1 MLRDGTFHE
10 MFLSEATLYFR
21 HSLLSKHFTLPEFK
35 HTDFG
40 VGLEEAAPVSDHWHG
55 LCFLF
60 GCLRPRL
67 LFLSPCI
74 SLDSALTSSPE
85 RDLLRMASL
94 GSFFSL
100 LSSLGTILFHFFT
113 FPPLW
118 KDLFLLTFL
127 SSDSPARTLFSWSY
141 RHHWSCSEFKSVLAL
156 EPLDK
161 YLLNIKWLLIT
172 K

>member
-40 VGLEEAAPVSDHWHG
+40 VGREEAAPVSDHWHG

-118 KDLFLLTFL
+118 KDLFFSSHSYLLIR
-127 SSDSPARTLFSWSY
+127 P
-141 RHHWSCSEFKSVLAL
+141 L
-156 EPLDK
+156 EPCFLEATDITGLVQSSK
-161 YLLNIKWLLIT
+161 ACWL
-172 K
+172 